1 MLTQIGIEMK
11 LQYVLELE
19 KPQTHFVRVSLNVE
33 DFSEDSLFI
42 TMPAWAP
49 GSYEIYDFSRFVRNL
64 KVYSEGNEVEI
75 TKKDKSTWKINTKD
89 QSTLQITYEYYA
101 NELDVHTSHV
111 DSTHA
116 YLNGINVFLYI
127 EGYKDQSVELIV
139 KPYKNWIVSTGLDK
153 LSENRYRAINYDILA
168 DCPIEIGTH
177 RSLYFSVDGKEHEIV
192 LYGKGNENED
202 KIKDDVKKIVEGFL
216 KIFGKLPYK
225 RYVFIYHLV
234 SGESDVMGGLEHLNS
249 TTIDVDR
256 FVFTPDSRYR
266 KFLSVTSHEF
276 FHLWNVKRIRPVEL
290 GPFNY
295 KEENYTTMLWMAE
308 GITNYYGSLILQRMG
323 LIDRK
328 EYLKHLAEQ
337 MRYHD
342 FTPGSRITSASESS
356 FDTWT
361 KLYKPTPNNINSYI
375 SYYLKGEL
383 LGFLLNLKII
393 EETSGSKSLDDVYR
407 NLMDKFNKDGKGYTE
422 KDVITA
428 IKDVTGQDFTEFFET
443 YIRRPGHIDFSNEVK
458 KIGLTLSAKYRK
470 VEDREVKEKSYLGMI
485 LKQNGGNY
493 VVDSVLEGSPAFEAG
508 LNPKDEIIAANG
520 FKFGSRF
527 LKELREDANF
537 PLKLDNFTDLKP
549 GEKVR
554 LDFFRRGFLMNL
566 EVTLAEAPPEI
577 YEITEDVKVSQKIE
591 ILKSKYF
598 SP

>member
-591 ILKSKYF
+591 ILKSK
-598 SP
+598 

>member
-11 LQYVLELE
+11 LQYVLDLE

-33 DFSEDSLFI
+33 DFSEDSLLI

-64 KVYSEGNEVEI
+64 KAYSEGNEVEI

-89 QSTLQITYEYYA
+89 LSTLQITYEYYA

-139 KPYKNWIVSTGLDK
+139 KPYKNWTVSTGLDK

-192 LYGKGNENED
+192 LYGKGNENEERV
-202 KIKDDVKKIVEGFL
+202 KEDVKKIVEGFL

-234 SGESDVMGGLEHLNS
+234 SGDSDVMGGLEHLNS

-256 FVFTPDSRYR
+256 FVFSPDSRYR

-422 KDVITA
+422 KDVLTA
-428 IKDVTGQDFTEFFET
+428 IKDVTGQDFTEFFDT
-443 YIRRPGHIDFSNEVK
+443 YIRRPGHIDFNNEVK

-485 LKQNGGNY
+485 LKQNGGKY

-508 LNPKDEIIAANG
+508 INPKDEIIAANG

-537 PLKLDNFTDLKP
+537 PLKLDNFMDFKP

-566 EVTLAEAPPEI
+566 EVTFAEAPPEI
-577 YEITEDVKVSQKIE
+577 YEITEDEKVPQKVE
-591 ILKSKYF
+591 VLKSKYF